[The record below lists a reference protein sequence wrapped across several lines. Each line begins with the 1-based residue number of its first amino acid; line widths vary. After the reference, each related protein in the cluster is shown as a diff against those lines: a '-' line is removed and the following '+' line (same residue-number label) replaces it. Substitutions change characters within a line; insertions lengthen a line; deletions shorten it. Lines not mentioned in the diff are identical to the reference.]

1 VPLARRVALAYGV
14 VSLPSSSRLHTYPVP
29 CLGGVAIGLTALGGS
44 TFLPEW
50 SVQAAVIILG
60 AALVGVVG
68 LIDDVRTLQPR
79 PRLIAE
85 SIAALVAVSAGAR
98 LQLFGGPLD
107 WLLSIVWLVGV
118 TNSFNLL
125 DNMDGAAGT
134 IATTTSLVL
143 MVVAHAGGQRL
154 VAGMAALVL
163 GSSLGFLVFNWH
175 PARIF
180 MGDAGSLFLGFLIAA
195 TALKIEFTAGGL
207 PRTLALLFLMGP
219 AALDTTLVVV
229 SRLRSRRP
237 IHAAATDHMSHRLLR
252 LGLSARAVALIL
264 AVTSVASA
272 VLGVGLGRGVVEPEV
287 GIVVGLVVGLPAL
300 GWLLMLPDSAHPGR
314 IASE

>member
-1 VPLARRVALAYGV
+1 
-14 VSLPSSSRLHTYPVP
+14 
-29 CLGGVAIGLTALGGS
+29 
-44 TFLPEW
+44 LPEW

-85 SIAALVAVSAGAR
+85 SVAALVAVSAGAR

-107 WLLSIVWLVGV
+107 WLLSIAWLVAV

-143 MVVAHAGGQRL
+143 MVAAHAGGQRL

-195 TALKIEFTAGGL
+195 TALKIEFSVEGL
-207 PRTLALLFLMGP
+207 PRGLALLFLMGP

-237 IHAAATDHMSHRLLR
+237 IQVAATDHMSHRLLR

-264 AVTSVASA
+264 AVVSAASA
-272 VLGVGLGRGVVEPEV
+272 VLGIGLGRGAV
-287 GIVVGLVVGLPAL
+287 GPGVGLVVAVAVGLPAL

-314 IASE
+314 LVAE